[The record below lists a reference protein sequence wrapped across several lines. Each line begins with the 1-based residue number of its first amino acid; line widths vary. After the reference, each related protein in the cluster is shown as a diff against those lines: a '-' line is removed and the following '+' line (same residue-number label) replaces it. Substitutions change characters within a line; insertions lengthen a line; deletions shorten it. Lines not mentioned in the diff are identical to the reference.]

1 MNEDKKTFLMQLITQ
16 LEEELIT
23 MSTKLEDNED
33 IKDDDYEK
41 YDKAI
46 DGLNRL
52 LHNLKEEVYYS

>member
-1 MNEDKKTFLMQLITQ
+1 MNEDKKTFLLQLITQ
-16 LEEELIT
+16 LEEELLKV
-23 MSTKLEDNED
+23 STRLEDNDD

-46 DGLNRL
+46 DGLYRL